1 MRRLSTEETYFYFKK
16 KYRSANIMM
25 TCFNVLKNQ
34 DKQNKYLNK
43 KYILQSAYGYY
54 DYNDIMEV
62 LKYDE
67 EVNNTIT
74 YAQQLVIDI
83 EALINETGTKGK
95 LGKLAKLI
103 GIPQQMI
110 STLNISYNMALK
122 IINNIETKLNNMSIE
137 AIQDLRINYNKL
149 IV

>member
-1 MRRLSTEETYFYFKK
+1 MCRLSTEETYTYFKK
-16 KYRSANIMM
+16 KYSSAKVMAV
-25 TCFNVLKNQ
+25 CFNVLKNQ
-34 DKQNKYLNK
+34 DKDNKYLNK

-62 LKYDE
+62 LKYE
-67 EVNNTIT
+67 ENVNNTIT
-74 YAQQLVIDI
+74 YAQQLVVDI

-103 GIPQQMI
+103 GIPQQML

-122 IINNIETKLNNMSIE
+122 IINNIETRLNNMSIE
-137 AIQDLRINYNKL
+137 AIQDLRVNYNKL
-149 IV
+149 IA

>member
-16 KYRSANIMM
+16 KYRSANVMM

-34 DKQNKYLNK
+34 DKENKYLNK

-83 EALINETGTKGK
+83 EALINESGAKGK
-95 LGKLAKLI
+95 LGELAKI
-103 GIPQQMI
+103 VGIPQQML

-122 IINNIETKLNNMSIE
+122 IINNIETKLNSMSIE
-137 AIQDLRINYNKL
+137 AIQDLKANYNKL
-149 IV
+149 IA

>member
-1 MRRLSTEETYFYFKK
+1 MRRLSTEETYTYFKK
-16 KYRSANIMM
+16 KYRSEKVMAV
-25 TCFNVLKNQ
+25 CFNVLKNQ
-34 DKQNKYLNK
+34 DKENKYLNK
-43 KYILQSAYGYY
+43 KYILQSSYGYY

-62 LKYDE
+62 LRYE
-67 EVNNTIT
+67 ENVNNTII

-110 STLNISYNMALK
+110 STLNISYNVALK
-122 IINNIETKLNNMSIE
+122 IINNIEIKLNSMSIE
-137 AIQDLRINYNKL
+137 AIQDLKVNYNKL
-149 IV
+149 IA

>member
-1 MRRLSTEETYFYFKK
+1 MCRLSTEETYTYFKK
-16 KYRSANIMM
+16 KYSSAKVMAV
-25 TCFNVLKNQ
+25 CFNVLKNQ
-34 DKQNKYLNK
+34 DKENKYLNK
-43 KYILQSAYGYY
+43 KYILQSSYGYY

-62 LKYDE
+62 LRYE
-67 EVNNTIT
+67 ENVNNTIT

-103 GIPQQMI
+103 GIPQQML

-137 AIQDLRINYNKL
+137 AIQDLRVNYNKL
-149 IV
+149 IA

>member
-16 KYRSANIMM
+16 KYRSANVMM

-34 DKQNKYLNK
+34 DKENKYLNK

-83 EALINETGTKGK
+83 EALINESGAKGK
-95 LGKLAKLI
+95 LGKLAKI
-103 GIPQQMI
+103 VGIPQQML

-122 IINNIETKLNNMSIE
+122 IINNIETKLNSMSIE
-137 AIQDLRINYNKL
+137 AIQDLKANYNKL
-149 IV
+149 IA

>member
-16 KYRSANIMM
+16 KYSSAKVMAV
-25 TCFNVLKNQ
+25 CFNVLKNQ
-34 DKQNKYLNK
+34 DKENKYLNK
-43 KYILQSAYGYY
+43 KYILQSSYGYY

-62 LKYDE
+62 LKYE
-67 EVNNTIT
+67 EDVNNTIT

-103 GIPQQMI
+103 GIPQQML

-122 IINNIETKLNNMSIE
+122 IINNIETRLNNMSIE
-137 AIQDLRINYNKL
+137 AIQDLKVNYNKL
-149 IV
+149 IA

>member
-1 MRRLSTEETYFYFKK
+1 MRRLSTEETYIYFKK
-16 KYRSANIMM
+16 KYSSAKVMAV
-25 TCFNVLKNQ
+25 CFNVLKNQ
-34 DKQNKYLNK
+34 DKENKYLNK

-62 LKYDE
+62 LKYE
-67 EVNNTIT
+67 ENVNNTIT

-103 GIPQQMI
+103 GIPQQML

-122 IINNIETKLNNMSIE
+122 IINNIETKLNNMSNE
-137 AIQDLRINYNKL
+137 AIQDLKVNYNKL
-149 IV
+149 IA